1 MKEEISALMDGE
13 LNPDAAADVIAQLYK
28 TDGLRDEWIV
38 YHLISDALGQPGV
51 MPTAITRRV
60 SARLATEPTA
70 LAPRPPIRHKPGV
83 FAAAASVAA
92 VAVIG
97 WMSLQTTDRREENPA
112 SNNLASTATNT
123 AANTVTDTAVLQTA
137 PAVVSVS
144 ASAPAFAQIDDY
156 LLAHGQFSPGAAVH
170 GVAPYMY
177 TVAES
182 RENAAR

>member
-28 TDGLRDEWIV
+28 TDGLRDEWMV

-97 WMSLQTTDRREENPA
+97 WMSLQTTDRRVENPA
-112 SNNLASTATNT
+112 SNNLASQTPPFCKQRPPLFPFQRQRPPLLKLTIICSHM
-123 AANTVTDTAVLQTA
+123 ANFRPVQRCMA
-137 PAVVSVS
+137 
-144 ASAPAFAQIDDY
+144 
-156 LLAHGQFSPGAAVH
+156 
-170 GVAPYMY
+170 
-177 TVAES
+177 
-182 RENAAR
+182 